1 MSILMLAVQCMSAV
15 LEACMGYLFLG
26 VLSEKC
32 REKFAEHK
40 IYIGFWVLFT
50 GVQIV
55 YNKKISFFSSAFLV
69 TVILLTWIS
78 VVLILRD
85 NKWVHLLLVCIFNSI
100 LALLDFLGAFGVVWL
115 SRGKITY
122 WEFLFN
128 STELKSVIVLSIR
141 LAFAVFIFGA
151 GVFIRKNHIEIQLES
166 KKLFIITGIGM
177 GGILYLQWIFVDERM
192 VMSISVWVF
201 LLFVIIVL
209 FVLSTL
215 ILAYMKAKQKEQ
227 MISIRNEFLEHNY
240 TEMHELYR
248 LNAEQFHDFKNHLNV
263 IYEYCKEEKW
273 NRVTEYVEGIRTPMA
288 SLDRRVWSGNE
299 VMDLIL
305 NYKKAEAANADIQCD
320 IETEKMNL
328 RHISDQ
334 DLCTVLSNIMD
345 NAIEA
350 CRKMTMGKPWIKVI
364 IRSKGNILVVKIN
377 NSIAA
382 KPIEKNGKLVTSK
395 EKKGLHGL
403 GLASVS
409 AVVEKYEGVMKYR
422 YDDKE
427 FEVSITMYD

>member
-1 MSILMLAVQCMSAV
+1 MSILMLAVQCISAV

-32 REKFAEHK
+32 REKFTEHK

-50 GVQIV
+50 GIQIV
-55 YNKKISFFSSAFLV
+55 YNKRISFFSNAFLF
-69 TVILLTWIS
+69 TVIFLTWIS
-78 VVLILRD
+78 IVLILRD
-85 NKWVHLLLVCIFNSI
+85 NKWVHFLLVCIFNSI
-100 LALLDFLGAFGVVWL
+100 LALLDFLGAFGVVWF

-122 WEFLFN
+122 WGFLFN
-128 STELKSVIVLSIR
+128 STELKGVIVLSIR
-141 LAFAVFIFGA
+141 LAFAVFILAA

-166 KKLFIITGIGM
+166 KKLFIITCIGL

-192 VMSISVWVF
+192 VMSISIWVF
-201 LLFVIIVL
+201 LLFIIIVL

-248 LNAEQFHDFKNHLNV
+248 LNAQQFHDFKNHLNV

-305 NYKKAEAANADIQCD
+305 NYKKAEAANAGVRCD

-350 CRKMTMGKPWIKVI
+350 CKKMTLGKPWIKVI

-377 NSIAA
+377 NSIAV
-382 KPIEKNGKLVTSK
+382 KPVEKNGKLVTSK